1 VIKDLLLAR
10 LAVQIYSPDKVMKN
24 YIE

>member
-10 LAVQIYSPDKVMKN
+10 LAVQIYNPDKVMKN